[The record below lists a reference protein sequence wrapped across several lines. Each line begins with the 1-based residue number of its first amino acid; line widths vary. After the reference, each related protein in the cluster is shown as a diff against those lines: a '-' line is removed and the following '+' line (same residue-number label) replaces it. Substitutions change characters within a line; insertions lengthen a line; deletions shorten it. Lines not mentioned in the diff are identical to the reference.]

1 MSEEKAAYNAND
13 ASSDD
18 VLSMDEIERRRQAVQ
33 NLVDAIDDLFAPLA
47 DQMCR
52 MVGTIY
58 DWMEQARQENQLEEN
73 NNEK

>member
-13 ASSDD
+13 ASGGD
-18 VLSMDEIERRRQAVQ
+18 VLSMDEIECRRQAVQ
-33 NLVDAIDDLFAPLA
+33 NLVDAIENLFAPLA

-58 DWMEQARQENQLEEN
+58 DWMEQVRQE
-73 NNEK
+73 